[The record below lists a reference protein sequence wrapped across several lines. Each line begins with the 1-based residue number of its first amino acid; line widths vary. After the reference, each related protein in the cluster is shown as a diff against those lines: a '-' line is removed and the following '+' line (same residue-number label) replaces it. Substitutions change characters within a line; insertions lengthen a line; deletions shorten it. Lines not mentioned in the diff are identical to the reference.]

1 MHIVRFLANGRRR
14 VGVGLLVEG
23 QVVEIDIESIS
34 ELLHL
39 SLDGL
44 RERCVAADG
53 PVHDA
58 TEVRLLPPVD
68 GLMEVWAAGVTY
80 KSSQLERMRESRES
94 ASVYDR
100 VYTAERPE
108 LFVKSTAWRVVGDGE
123 PIAVREDSAINVPEP
138 ELALVV
144 NAQGDTVGY
153 TVCNDVSSRSIEGEN
168 PLYLPQAKV
177 YLASCAVGFGIRP
190 VWEVPDA
197 RALEISL
204 EIKRGGAIVWDGRAS
219 TEALHRDLD
228 ELVGYLLFANRF
240 PDGVVLSTGT
250 SLVPALPFSL
260 VAGDIVEIKIAGVGS
275 LSNPVVSLLADSDWL
290 VEAIADSSRR
300 PGGPVRA

>member
-1 MHIVRFLANGRRR
+1 MHIVRFVVNGGQQIK
-14 VGVGLLVEG
+14 VGILVDQ
-23 QVVEIDIESIS
+23 QVIEFGIESIS
-34 ELLHL
+34 ELMHL
-39 SLDGL
+39 PLDEL
-44 RERCVAADG
+44 RARCESVEG
-53 PVHDA
+53 RRHDLGM
-58 TEVRLLPPVD
+58 VRLLPPVD

-108 LFVKSTAWRVVGDGE
+108 LFVKSSAWRVVGDGE
-123 PIAVREDSAINVPEP
+123 PIAIREDSAINVPEP

-144 NAQGDTVGY
+144 NAHGEIVGY
-153 TVCNDVSSRSIEGEN
+153 SVCNDVSSRSIEGEN

-190 VWEVPDA
+190 LWEVPDP
-197 RALEISL
+197 RSLQISL
-204 EIKRGGAIVWDGRAS
+204 KIRRDGATAWEGAANTDG
-219 TEALHRDLD
+219 LHRDLD

-260 VAGDIVEIKIAGVGS
+260 AVGDLVEIEIPGVGS
-275 LSNPVVSLLADSDWL
+275 LVNPVVSGRAASQWL
-290 VEAIADSSRR
+290 VEAIADVRRR
-300 PGGPVRA
+300 PATA